1 MIEKNSPSRIV
12 FNIINYGL
20 MALFAVLCIAPLWH
34 VAMASLSNPRMLVA
48 SSGILWKPQGEVTF
62 KGYELVF
69 RNGSLMGG
77 YVNTIIYV
85 AWHAVVGTVFT
96 LIAGFLVSRKGF
108 KLQLPLLLFIMFTMM
123 FSGGLIPTYQVQR
136 SLGLIN
142 NKWALMIP
150 GITSA
155 FYITM
160 IKAAF
165 DQLSPSLEESA
176 KLDGAGPVTT
186 LFRILTPL
194 IKPSLAVVVMFSVVM
209 QWNSWYPASIYL
221 PMARKDWPLQLL
233 MREILV
239 QNNTA
244 KIISGADAASK
255 ADLTS
260 NLVKYCVSIVGTL
273 PILCAYPFAQKYFV
287 KGVTLGGVKG

>member
-1 MIEKNSPSRIV
+1 MIEKNSPSRII
-12 FNIINYGL
+12 FNVINYSL
-20 MALFAVLCIAPLWH
+20 MAAFALICIAPLWH
-34 VAMASLSNPRMLVA
+34 VLMASVSNPRMLVA
-48 SSGILWKPQGEVTF
+48 SSGLLWKPQGEITF

-77 YVNTIIYV
+77 YLNTIIYV
-85 AWHAVVGTVFT
+85 VWHAVVGTLFT
-96 LIAGFLVSRKGF
+96 LLAGFLVSRKNF
-108 KLQLPLLLFIMFTMM
+108 KLQLPLLLFILFTMM

-136 SLGLIN
+136 SIGLIN

-150 GITSA
+150 GMMNA

-165 DQLSPSLEESA
+165 DQLSPSFEESA
-176 KLDGAGPVTT
+176 KLDGAGPITI

-194 IKPSLAVVVMFSVVM
+194 IKPSLAVVVMFTVVM

-244 KIISGADAASK
+244 KIISGADAAAK

-287 KGVTLGGVKG
+287 KGATMGGVKG